1 MGRAASEVFIS
12 LPRFSNKRW
21 FYHKNFRYHYLR
33 LYGARWFMNN
43 TLEVFYLNRGSE
55 IEHRIR
61 ETIRQCVL
69 YYRLH
74 YDDIHRFKGVRP
86 DFFIY

>member
-1 MGRAASEVFIS
+1 
-12 LPRFSNKRW
+12 
-21 FYHKNFRYHYLR
+21 
-33 LYGARWFMNN
+33 MNN

-74 YDDIHRFKGVRP
+74 YDAIHRFKGVRP
-86 DFFIY
+86 DFFIYREKLGIE